1 MCSFSPALR
10 ARCWPYQA
18 FRPIPH
24 WQFCQAHT
32 PIFFARFLHRL
43 RLPMCLT
50 LVFFVNNAPFIR
62 SFSLGCFAILPNRR
76 ICIQGGAL
84 LAASPSRSR
93 RASVADAIS
102 FVAVHS
108 AVPNKA
114 PLIDFLL
121 LISNFRS
128 SSSPRLFVSIIT
140 IFSHSNS
147 GAFKLFTK
155 VIERNNSWVGRNAVP
170 SCFII

>member
-1 MCSFSPALR
+1 MFFFSCPACPMLAISSISPHPAL
-10 ARCWPYQA
+10 AILSGAYSY
-18 FRPIPH
+18 IL
-24 WQFCQAHT
+24 CQISAPSPSSHVSD
-32 PIFFARFLHRL
+32 ARFLCQQCTVYPVIFPWLFCH
-43 RLPMCLT
+43 
-50 LVFFVNNAPFIR
+50 
-62 SFSLGCFAILPNRR
+62 FAEQTHMHPR
-76 ICIQGGAL
+76 GAL

-128 SSSPRLFVSIIT
+128 SSSPRLFASIIT